1 MSTTETALAPV
12 TVDFEGHPVTAVEFE
27 GRPAWVAS
35 QVGAAL
41 GYAESGRQLAK
52 KLAGEWSEEFIPG
65 TDFETI
71 TNGRLA
77 VFKSR
82 LGTDSV
88 PSAVD
93 PRTPSLV
100 ILYESGLHLALLK
113 TRKPAGRRLRR
124 FLATEV
130 LPKLARGAKVVEAP
144 GAPPVLPVTPPARP
158 ELAPVAKT
166 IRFDGVPVTTVWTR
180 GTPLWI
186 VAQIERAAP
195 TTVKPERFRLLPGID
210 LLTLTGVELDE
221 VRAALATDPEASSLA
236 PTDALAVLTL
246 QGLHLVLGEMHTP
259 PARRLFKLLG
269 AQVSAGAPRLSS
281 SAEPRGIPASTGD
294 TQAARRMVLAGRLR
308 GRMMEDLRTFLT
320 HGGTMAAWDAHWTRF
335 TGMTADEAA
344 NRVERGALEA
354 LARKAIE
361 RAAEDAENARVRAEV
376 LWNALMRSLVAE
388 DMAQRD
394 P

>member
-124 FLATEV
+124 LLAMEV
-130 LPKLARGAKVVEAP
+130 LPKLMRGEPVVP
-144 GAPPVLPVTPPARP
+144 SAPPPPVPPPPSGRP
-158 ELAPVAKT
+158 MPPPVART
-166 IRFDGVPVTTVWTR
+166 VRVEGQRVTTVWMR

-186 VAQIERAAP
+186 VTQIEQAAAVSV
-195 TTVKPERFRLLPGID
+195 TQERFRLLAGGDI
-210 LLTLTGVELDE
+210 LTLAGAEINE
-221 VRAALATDPEASSLA
+221 VRAALATDPDAAPLA

-246 QGLHLVLGEMHTP
+246 SGLSMVLGELRTP
-259 PARRLFKLLG
+259 PARRVLKRLEVL
-269 AQVSAGAPRLSS
+269 VKAGPP
-281 SAEPRGIPASTGD
+281 EIPALPAPPSGD
-294 TQAARRMVLAGRLR
+294 RTRLAGRLR
-308 GRMMEDLRTFLT
+308 ACLMQDLRAFLT
-320 HGGTMAAWDAHWTRF
+320 HGGTMAAWDAHWTCLA
-335 TGMTADEAA
+335 GMTADEAA
-344 NRVERGALEA
+344 NSVEQAPLDVA
-354 LARKAIE
+354 TRKTLDRSSAQADAAVR
-361 RAAEDAENARVRAEV
+361 RAQAF
-376 LWNALMRSLVAE
+376 WNAVTRVGIAD
-388 DMAQRD
+388 DMARR
-394 P
+394 PG